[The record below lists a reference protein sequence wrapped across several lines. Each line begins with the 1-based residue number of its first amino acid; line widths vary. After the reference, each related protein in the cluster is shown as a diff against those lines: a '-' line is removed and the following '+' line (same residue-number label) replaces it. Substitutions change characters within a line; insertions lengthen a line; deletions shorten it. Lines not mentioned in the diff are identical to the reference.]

1 MSIQNYLVEF
11 HNKDD
16 DSTSIFNILLE
27 TLKTDYICLFILNK
41 NTCNFDILQ
50 TSNRNKIIDLSKYD
64 LIDNISSLTY
74 DEVQKYGIISNFV
87 FKNILIC
94 RILCDNELLGVLCV
108 TNIPNDLNLN
118 SIKSY
123 LYFFKNIILKHRMQL
138 EFYNLENIYKSG
150 ITNHVFLEH
159 ISHIL
164 RTPLNGIIGYGQ
176 LLLTMERSMS
186 KEPFTFIKQI
196 NNCSMQIIRI
206 INDLLDFSKLSSGKI
221 FTNNL
226 FVNFRDMMNTIKE
239 NVSHQ
244 ILDKKLTLD
253 ISITD
258 DIPLYINS
266 DKKKIIQILMN
277 LLSNSIKYTNELGK
291 ITISCHNRDNYIDFI
306 IKDNGIGISKE
317 DLYKIFNSFIQI
329 ENSKYKNGT
338 GLGIYISTKLIELLN
353 GHIKIDST
361 INEGTSVFFNIMYT
375 KDYEYNIENISL
387 LENRSIIVILN
398 NNSIY
403 QSIKIILEEW
413 GMKTYICNSYYEA
426 TRIYF
431 SKKDFFYFIVVDYP
445 SSKKDLL
452 ECIKELR
459 YDNSSLPIILFSN
472 SPDFDET
479 LFNYNLE
486 LPINK
491 NLLFNILL
499 SILYTHK

>member
-1 MSIQNYLVEF
+1 MAINNYLVKF
-11 HNKDD
+11 HNKEDD
-16 DSTSIFNILLE
+16 AASIFNLL
-27 TLKTDYICLFILNK
+27 LDNFKTDYICLFILNK
-41 NTCNFDILQ
+41 NTSNLDILQ
-50 TSNRNKIIDLSKYD
+50 TSNVNNKIVLSNYE
-64 LIDNISSLTY
+64 LIENISLLTY
-74 DEVQKYGIISNFV
+74 DEIQKYGIISNFI

-94 RILCDNELLGVLCV
+94 KILCENELLGVLCI
-108 TNIPNDLNLN
+108 TNTSYDLN

-123 LYFFKNIILKHRMQL
+123 LYLLKNILLKYRMQL

-176 LLLTMERSMS
+176 LLLTMEKSMS
-186 KEPFTFIKQI
+186 KESFIFVKQI

-226 FVNFRDMMNTIKE
+226 FIDFREMMNTIKE
-239 NVSHQ
+239 NVSRQ
-244 ILDKKLTLD
+244 ISDKKLTLD
-253 ISITD
+253 IIITD
-258 DIPLYINS
+258 DIPIYINS
-266 DKKKIIQILMN
+266 DKKKIIQIIMN

-291 ITISCHNRDNYIDFI
+291 ITISCCNRDNYIDFI

-317 DLYKIFNSFIQI
+317 ELYKIFNSFIQI

-353 GHIKIDST
+353 GNIKIDST
-361 INEGTSVFFNIMYT
+361 INEGTSVYFNIMYT

-387 LENRSIIVILN
+387 LENKSIIIILN
-398 NNSIY
+398 NNTIY
-403 QSIKIILEEW
+403 QSLKIILDEW
-413 GMKTYICNSYYEA
+413 RMKYHICNSYYEA

-431 SKKDFFYFIVVDYP
+431 SKKDFFFIVIDYP
-445 SSKKDLL
+445 PVKKDLL
-452 ECIKELR
+452 DCIKELK
-459 YDNSSLPIILFSN
+459 YDNSTLPIILISN
-472 SPDFDET
+472 SPNFDET
-479 LFNYNLE
+479 LFNYNLQI
-486 LPINK
+486 PINK
-491 NLLFNILL
+491 ILLFNILL